1 MNKKSGFTLAEVL
14 VTLMIIGVIA
24 AMTIPSLMQ
33 STAQQ
38 EYKTALKKAI
48 SMLNQ
53 AITMNYALDGIDA
66 SDELYT
72 GESVKDLLIKRLNV
86 MSKDNNGFYTA
97 DGMYFKTSSADVG
110 SKHKANN
117 CSNASETIEDMN
129 KVDNICSIVN
139 VDVNGRKGP
148 NRYTSTTTKVYDMYT
163 LAIYPQKVLP
173 DDAVTANVLYM
184 K

>member
-38 EYKTALKKAI
+38 EYKAALKKGI

-53 AITMNYALDGIDA
+53 AITMNYALDGVDAIDYQTSA
-66 SDELYT
+66 I
-72 GESVKDLLIKRLNV
+72 KDLLTKRLNV
-86 MSKDNNGFYTA
+86 MSLDSNGLYTA
-97 DGMYFKTSSADVG
+97 DGMYFKTSGQTAVGNVTAVG
-110 SKHKANN
+110 SCINDSEN
-117 CSNASETIEDMN
+117 IENLNAT
-129 KVDNICSIVN
+129 DNVCALVE

-148 NRYTSTTTKVYDMYT
+148 NRITESSGKVYDIYT
-163 LAIYPQKVLP
+163 LAVYPQKVLP
-173 DDAVTANVLYM
+173 ATDVASNVLYM

>member
-38 EYKTALKKAI
+38 EYKTALKKAV

-66 SDELYT
+66 SDSNYT
-72 GESVKDLLIKRLNV
+72 GAKVKDLLIKRLNV
-86 MSKDNNGFYTA
+86 MSQDGSGFYTA
-97 DGMYFKTSSADVG
+97 DGMYFKTSGATAT
-110 SKHKANN
+110 HTANT
-117 CSNASETIEDMN
+117 CSNASESIEDMN
-129 KVDNICSIVN
+129 KATNICSVVN

-148 NRYTSTTTKVYDMYT
+148 NRFSPDTGHVYDMYT

-173 DDAVTANVLYM
+173 DDAVTAQVLYM

>member
-66 SDELYT
+66 SDSDYT
-72 GESVKDLLIKRLNV
+72 GTKVKDLLIKRLNV
-86 MSKDNNGFYTA
+86 MSQDASGFYTA
-97 DGMYFKTSSADVG
+97 DGMYFKTSNATIG
-110 SKHKANN
+110 SGHTANA

-129 KVDNICSIVN
+129 KVTNICSVVN

-148 NRYTSTTTKVYDMYT
+148 NRFSPDTGHVYDMYT

-173 DDAVTANVLYM
+173 DDDITAQVLYM